1 MSRANLRPCLSC
13 GHVEIAKGFAVTCP
27 NCGRR
32 SSSTAQPIPPI
43 PIAHE
48 DAAGAACPRC
58 SYKVTAPEQAA
69 RLGTDPIVLDARFL
83 ADLAELPGY
92 AGHDF

>member
-1 MSRANLRPCLSC
+1 VSGVL
-13 GHVEIAKGFAVTCP
+13 V
-27 NCGRR
+27 
-32 SSSTAQPIPPI
+32 Q
-43 PIAHE
+43 
-48 DAAGAACPRC
+48 
-58 SYKVTAPEQAA
+58 VTAPEQAA

>member
-32 SSSTAQPIPPI
+32 
-43 PIAHE
+43 
-48 DAAGAACPRC
+48 
-58 SYKVTAPEQAA
+58 
-69 RLGTDPIVLDARFL
+69 
-83 ADLAELPGY
+83 
-92 AGHDF
+92 